1 VSCPLKLVAGVPTSD
16 SPFTVT
22 VPLSKSPMLR
32 QHTLGDYIAGVD
44 TDEIARRHGVSHA
57 TASNIAARH
66 GVLRN
71 PHHSRDELVERIV
84 GWFRRSRDDREARDA
99 ITRVGCRTR
108 QPGLRSL
115 EHLDSRVVDD
125 VVRRLI
131 EVLPKRY
138 RH

>member
-84 GWFRRSRDDREARDA
+84 GWFVGRETTARHGTLSPESA
-99 ITRVGCRTR
+99 AEPASPACVRWSTST
-108 QPGLRSL
+108 PASL
-115 EHLDSRVVDD
+115 TTSCAD
-125 VVRRLI
+125 
-131 EVLPKRY
+131 
-138 RH
+138 